1 MTKKY
6 SNSSDICDT
15 MTCYVLV
22 VINVSIVIEDATM
35 DANDEK

>member
-1 MTKKY
+1 
-6 SNSSDICDT
+6 
-15 MTCYVLV
+15 VLV